1 MGVGGIGRVIGLRLA
16 REGTAVVVH
25 GRSDRAA
32 AGPGAGEIAAGRD
45 QGTAPLWQRLR
56 LRAGRSPRCGTV

>member
-1 MGVGGIGRVIGLRLA
+1 MGVGGIGRVIRLRLA

-32 AGPGAGEIAAGRD
+32 AGPGEIVAGRD
-45 QGTAPLWQRLR
+45 QGPASLR
-56 LRAGRSPRCGTV
+56 